1 SEPSATK
8 QKKETP
14 KASEGGGGA
23 GKKAVGLPEVDN
35 ELVAK
40 CLSEGIQTE
49 SKLILSVFDYGGQSV
64 FNVIHHFFLTRYGV
78 YLLVFNM
85 EWLEGGD
92 AVQQLACLD
101 YLRFWLNSVV
111 IHTLNNKGE
120 TAPVAFVGTRKD
132 IVSDPKQHGR
142 ISALLYDTFSSSVA
156 WPYVLEN
163 EHGVGSN
170 GRTTLCFYAVDN
182 TLGRGDPT
190 TKQLLTDVER
200 VISEAA
206 YVKEEKPLVWLQ
218 VLDRL
223 AAEKKSFLTLAEV
236 EQAAAVCGMGKE
248 ELPALLRFLHGMGAL
263 MWHEDEALRD
273 VVILDAVTYF
283 VQPATLVICKH
294 APTATDPTLHLLP
307 EHKSCRKALP
317 GDFRNMTE
325 KGIVTGQLLQMLLGG
340 EAGRIVTLMVKF
352 GLLVPMQGEEEG
364 ADGAGAGGTGDLDPA
379 QEYLV
384 PALLPCCSSTGP
396 WTSAPYST
404 CYVVLTASSSLHKI
418 TPLTHKDLHS
428 EGFLPRGLVERL
440 IGKAVMWCQETAA
453 EANSHNLELFQDV
466 VVLTFGSQRFRLK
479 GCPEQNAIRIDVEGQ
494 SPLAVH
500 ERILG
505 MVARIIS
512 ECMKSLHFFT
522 VLPFDPTSAGAG
534 AGAGG
539 GETLY
544 VPLKQ
549 MRDMVSKQSGLNIHH
564 RMLKPADVT
573 ALFGK
578 WIPDYSLRSRYDVF
592 ISYRW
597 GGDSDFAQALFDS
610 FGNYVVGADSR
621 AVQVFLDKKRLQGGR
636 QFQSDFASALQNSLV
651 VAPLLSAD
659 AMQRMLDHDP
669 TREDNVVV
677 EWLLALECY
686 ACPQSRVACV
696 FPIAF
701 GTRAAHSPMGGNLFA
716 EGLIDKLPDTVPTAS
731 AALVRQLMQQAGLE
745 CSAELEGR
753 TVRGV
758 ATQLSK
764 FLLFPAWTAK
774 KVVVEASKGVIGL
787 LRGCEGVEEEAQERE
802 RERERATKCTSPT
815 IPTSPAAAPAP
826 ASQMRPLASLT
837 AEEVQ
842 QLMSR
847 EGLKMLL
854 QPFKQNEITGA
865 VLSYCEEVADLMGPD
880 VGVVGKPTARALL
893 AKILEW
899 NASGVPF

>member
-1 SEPSATK
+1 
-8 QKKETP
+8 
-14 KASEGGGGA
+14 
-23 GKKAVGLPEVDN
+23 
-35 ELVAK
+35 
-40 CLSEGIQTE
+40 
-49 SKLILSVFDYGGQSV
+49 
-64 FNVIHHFFLTRYGV
+64 
-78 YLLVFNM
+78 
-85 EWLEGGD
+85 
-92 AVQQLACLD
+92 
-101 YLRFWLNSVV
+101 
-111 IHTLNNKGE
+111 GE

-132 IVSDPKQHGR
+132 TVSDPKQHGR

-182 TLGRGDPT
+182 TLSRGDPT

-223 AAEKKSFLTLAEV
+223 AAEKRSFLTLAEV

-248 ELPALLRFLHGMGAL
+248 ELPALLRFLHEMGAL

-283 VQPATLVICKH
+283 VQPATLIICKH

-307 EHKSCRKALP
+307 EHKTCRKALP
-317 GDFRNMTE
+317 REFRNMTE

-340 EAGRIVTLMVKF
+340 EVGRIVTLMVKF
-352 GLLVPMQGEEEG
+352 GLLVPMQREEEG
-364 ADGAGAGGTGDLDPA
+364 AEEGVGVGVGAGGGVDPA

-479 GCPEQNAIRIDVEGQ
+479 GCPEQNAIRVDVEGQ

-534 AGAGG
+534 AG

-564 RMLKPADVT
+564 RLLKPADAT

-578 WIPDYSLRSRYDVF
+578 WIPDYSLRNRYDVF

-636 QFQSDFASALQNSLV
+636 QFQSDFASALAASLV
-651 VAPLLSAD
+651 LVPLLSAD

-669 TREDNVVV
+669 TREDNVLV
-677 EWLLALECY
+677 EWTLALECY

-696 FPIAF
+696 YPIAF

-716 EGLIDKLPDTVPTAS
+716 EGLIDQLPDTVPAAS
-731 AALVRQLMQQAGLE
+731 NALVRQLMQQAGLE

-753 TVRGV
+753 TVRELV
-758 ATQLSK
+758 TQLSK
-764 FLLFPAWTAK
+764 FLLFPAWTVK

-787 LRGCEGVEEEAQERE
+787 LRGCEGVEEEAQERV
-802 RERERATKCTSPT
+802 RERATVASPAISASPT
-815 IPTSPAAAPAP
+815 PSVS
-826 ASQMRPLASLT
+826 SQRPLASLT

-842 QLMSR
+842 QLMAR
-847 EGLKMLL
+847 EGFKKLL
-854 QPFKQNEITGA
+854 QPFAENEITGE
-865 VLSYCEEVADLMGPD
+865 VLSFCEEVADLTDPG
-880 VGVVGKPTARALL
+880 VGVVGTAPARALMSRI
-893 AKILEW
+893 KKW
-899 NASGVPF
+899 NESGVPF